1 MAKTHPHIKYTVEDY
16 LNLAE
21 SETERYELLEGEVI
35 LVPAPNWFHQ
45 SIAAEL
51 FERLSRFV
59 KEHDLGV
66 VRFAPLDV
74 ELSNHDVAQPDLIFL
89 SHENLD
95 LVQEGR
101 VRGAPDLVVEIFS
114 PSTEQRD
121 RTTKR
126 TLYARHGVQE
136 YWLVDPDAETIEVLS
151 LGDEGY
157 TQTRLFERDD
167 TLASP
172 LLGRLSVPLEHV
184 FSEAS

>member
-16 LNLAE
+16 LNVAE
-21 SETERYELLEGEVI
+21 SETERYELLEGELVM
-35 LVPAPNWFHQ
+35 VPAPNWFHQ
-45 SIAAEL
+45 SIAAAL
-51 FERLSRFV
+51 FKHLDDYVES
-59 KEHDLGV
+59 HDLGV

-89 SHENLD
+89 SHDNLD

-126 TLYARHGVQE
+126 TLYARHGVGE
-136 YWLVDPDAETIEVLS
+136 YWLVDPEAETIEVLS
-151 LGDEGY
+151 LGEEGF
-157 TQTRLFERDD
+157 TQTRLFERED
-167 TLASP
+167 TLYS
-172 LLGRLSVPLEHV
+172 LLLSSLEIPVDQV
-184 FSEAS
+184 FVEA